1 MLSETAACVR
11 ADRQAGRQ
19 AGIVLILRVARVCA
33 GTKNDSD
40 QFLAEFGSML
50 FGKLQPKH
58 MQREWHHKLH
68 ASDKIEL
75 FPPSLIMLYREHLQY
90 FL

>member
-1 MLSETAACVR
+1 
-11 ADRQAGRQ
+11 
-19 AGIVLILRVARVCA
+19 
-33 GTKNDSD
+33 
-40 QFLAEFGSML
+40 ML

-58 MQREWHHKLH
+58 MQREWHHQLH

-75 FPPSLIMLYREHLQY
+75 FPPSLIMLYREHPQY